1 MGPEELF
8 LANLPLIEQLVQTT
22 CRRNRMQPADVD
34 DFASALKLKLIDN
47 NYYVLRQYE
56 GKSSLGT
63 FLFIVI
69 HRFFLDYRDRLW
81 GRWRTSAEAQRHGD
95 AAILLEQLIVRDGAP
110 LEQAF
115 DIVTTKYPE
124 STREQLERIRA
135 LLPERLPRLKVEVD
149 GPHFLQIAAASTRA
163 DDRIIDGERKK
174 SAERVSRVFAATLAG
189 FSAEEQLILRMRFGS
204 GLKIVTIATAL
215 GIDQRKLYRVV
226 DRIIA
231 ALRTA
236 LIAEGLALDDIAD
249 LLEHGAEGID
259 IPFLGEEIVDASPS
273 NIAAKGDP
281 TGSRRRE

>member
-34 DFASALKLKLIDN
+34 DFDSALKLKLIDN
-47 NYYVLRQYE
+47 NYHVLRQYE

-95 AAILLEQLIVRDGAP
+95 AAILLEQLIIRDGAP

-115 DIVTTKYPE
+115 DAVTSRYPE
-124 STREQLERIRA
+124 VTREQLERIRA
-135 LLPERLPRLKVEVD
+135 LLPERPPRPKVEVD
-149 GPHFLQIAAASTRA
+149 GPHFLQVAAAATRA
-163 DDRIIDGERKK
+163 DDRILDGERKK
-174 SAERVSRVFAATLAG
+174 SAERVSRVFAETLAN
-189 FSAEEQLILRMRFGS
+189 FSPEEQLILRMRFGS

-215 GIDQRKLYRVV
+215 GIDQRKLYRAV
-226 DRIIA
+226 DRIVA
-231 ALRTA
+231 ALRAA
-236 LIAEGLALDDIAD
+236 LIAEGLSLDEIAD
-249 LLEHGAEGID
+249 LLEHGAEGIE
-259 IPFLGEEIVDASPS
+259 IPFLDEEIADASPS

>member
-1 MGPEELF
+1 
-8 LANLPLIEQLVQTT
+8 
-22 CRRNRMQPADVD
+22 
-34 DFASALKLKLIDN
+34 
-47 NYYVLRQYE
+47 
-56 GKSSLGT
+56 
-63 FLFIVI
+63 
-69 HRFFLDYRDRLW
+69 
-81 GRWRTSAEAQRHGD
+81 
-95 AAILLEQLIVRDGAP
+95 
-110 LEQAF
+110 
-115 DIVTTKYPE
+115 
-124 STREQLERIRA
+124 
-135 LLPERLPRLKVEVD
+135 
-149 GPHFLQIAAASTRA
+149 FLQIAAASTRA